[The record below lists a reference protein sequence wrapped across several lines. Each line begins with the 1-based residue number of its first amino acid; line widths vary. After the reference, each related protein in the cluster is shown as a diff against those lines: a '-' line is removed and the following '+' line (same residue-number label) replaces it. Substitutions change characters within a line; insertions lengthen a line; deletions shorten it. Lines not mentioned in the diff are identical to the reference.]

1 MNLNSFLPLP
11 FMIIA
16 VTGLNAAGKDTI
28 AGFLQEKGFIHYSL
42 SDFIRD
48 ELKKRKL
55 ALTRDNLIKVGTE
68 LRSTFGNDVL
78 ALHALNSVKDGE
90 NYVLT
95 SVRNVDEVKTIVKRK
110 DALLIKVE
118 APIKER
124 LRRLIARKR
133 AGDPTTLEELKKKEK
148 EEMSDNPSAQQMHKV
163 LVMAKVT
170 IDNSGT
176 LDLLRTKI
184 DRLVEDYLYKLVRQR
199 PSWDEY
205 FMNVAEIVKLRS
217 TCLSASKGAV
227 LVKDKRIISTGYN
240 GSPRGIKHCNLGGC
254 LRCTQRHLGKIKSG
268 NYSEPCI
275 CCHSEENAI
284 VQAAVHGISTN
295 GSTMYTTFTP
305 CVNCAKI
312 IINAGIL
319 EVVAQIEYPD
329 DVGLKLLK
337 ESGVTFRLFK

>member
-1 MNLNSFLPLP
+1 
-11 FMIIA
+11 MIIA

-28 AGFLQEKGFIHYSL
+28 AHSLEEKGFIHFSL

-48 ELKKRKL
+48 ELKKKKL
-55 ALTRDNLIKVGTE
+55 AVTRDNLIKAGTE
-68 LRSTFGNDVL
+68 LRTTFGNDVL
-78 ALHALNSVKDGE
+78 AKRAFQQVKDGE
-90 NYVLT
+90 NYVFT
-95 SVRNVDEVKTIVKRK
+95 SIRNVDEVMTILKRS
-110 DALLIKVE
+110 DAMLIKVE

-133 AGDPTTLEELKKKEK
+133 EGDPVTLEELKLKEK

-163 LVMAKVT
+163 LKMAKVT
-170 IDNSGT
+170 VDNSGT
-176 LDLLRTKI
+176 LDALGKKV
-184 DRLVEDYLYKLVRQR
+184 DRLVEDYLYKLVRAR

-205 FMNVAEIVKLRS
+205 FMQVAEIIKLRS

-227 LVKDKRIISTGYN
+227 LVKDKRVISTGYN

-254 LRCTQRHLGKIKSG
+254 VRCTQRHLGKIKSG

-295 GSTMYTTFTP
+295 GATMYTTFTH
-305 CVNCAKI
+305 CVNCAKM

-319 EVVAQIEYPD
+319 EVVAQVEYPD
-329 DVGLKLLK
+329 DMGLKLLK
-337 ESGVTFRLFK
+337 ESGVKFRLFK